1 MKRTAGLIS
10 AEMTNPTV
18 LPVGVRVRPL
28 LIHRDHRGA
37 LTEIYRASWWMEI
50 APGQWNFVQSVA
62 GALRGV
68 HVHVRHVDY
77 IVALQ
82 GRAGVGLC
90 DLRPG
95 SPTEGV
101 GALIDVGR
109 EGPAALTIPP
119 GVAHGILAHE
129 PAIFAYAVS
138 EYWDLADEIACHWSD
153 PALAIP
159 WPIVAPSLSE
169 RDAGAP
175 PVAAIRGLIPP
186 YAGS

>member
-1 MKRTAGLIS
+1 MSVGTASPI
-10 AEMTNPTV
+10 V
-18 LPVGVRVRPL
+18 LPVGVLVRPL
-28 LIHRDHRGA
+28 VSHGDHRGA
-37 LTEIYRASWWMEI
+37 LTEIYRATWAMEI
-50 APGQWNFVQSVA
+50 APVQWNFVQSVA

-68 HVHVRHVDY
+68 HVHLRHVDY

-82 GRAGVGLC
+82 GRASVGLC

-101 GALIDVGR
+101 GVLLEVGQD
-109 EGPAALTIPP
+109 GPAALTVPP

-129 PAIFAYAVS
+129 PAIFADAVS
-138 EYWDLADEIACHWSD
+138 EYWDPADEIACHWSD

-159 WPIVAPSLSE
+159 WPVVGASLSE
-169 RDAGAP
+169 RDAAAP